1 MLIHLKND
9 VKINAL
15 KVMSVSPSNGNYSI
29 ELLGGNK
36 FLLFAD
42 QFPWLMK
49 ICGFLLQLKSGVAIN
64 SFEIAGIDHRDGKPV
79 LIGSNGSIF
88 QLEDSEVDLLFGDVE
103 KENGEVNN
111 GFFASTTHLENR
123 AQFLSSKNIGCEDY
137 KKL

>member
-1 MLIHLKND
+1 MFIHLKND
-9 VKINAL
+9 IKINVL
-15 KVMSVSPSNGNYSI
+15 KIMSISPDNENYLI

-36 FLLFAD
+36 LPLLKE

-49 ICGFLLQLKSGVAIN
+49 IVGFLIKLKSGIAIN
-64 SFEIAGIDHRDGKPV
+64 SFEIAGIDYRDGNPFI
-79 LIGSNGSIF
+79 IGSNGSIF

>member
-9 VKINAL
+9 LKINVL
-15 KVMSVSPSNGNYSI
+15 KVMSISPDKDDYLI

-36 FLLFAD
+36 FFLSSD

-49 ICGFLLQLKSGVAIN
+49 ISGFMLQLKSGFAIN
-64 SFEIAGIDHRDGKPV
+64 SFEIAGIDYRDGVPI

-88 QLEDSEVDLLFGDVE
+88 VLDESEINLLFGDIE
-103 KENGEVNN
+103 KENGEVKN
-111 GFFASTTHLENR
+111 GFFESTMHLENR
-123 AQFLSSKNIGCEDY
+123 AQFLESKNVDSQDY